1 MKLLSFF
8 TGAGGLDL
16 GFEKA
21 GFEIIYANEFDKK
34 IWDTYKYNH
43 KNTELDTRSITN
55 IDPESLPDCDGIIG
69 GPPCQSWSEAG
80 SKKGLLD
87 PRGQLFFNF
96 IRIVEVK
103 QPRFFLAENVPG
115 LLADR
120 NADALAK
127 IMKEFKKCGY
137 NLHYKVLN
145 AKDFGSAQDRKRVI
159 FIGVRKDIDKTIADL
174 YPEPYPSNKVLSDVI
189 FDLKDNAVPALNI
202 TKPANTHVDNHEYI
216 TSTFSSMFMS
226 RNRVRLWNEPSFT
239 IQAGGRHAP
248 LHPDS
253 EKMIWHSTD
262 KFLFA
267 NPDKVR
273 RLTVREC
280 ARIQGFP
287 DDFKFIYKDV
297 MDGYKMVGNAVSVDF
312 AYAMA
317 KHLISRI

>member
-55 IDPESLPDCDGIIG
+55 IDPDSLPDCDGIIG

-174 YPEPYPSNKVLSDVI
+174 YPEPYPSTKVLSDVI

-262 KFLFA
+262 KFLFT

>member
-21 GFEIIYANEFDKK
+21 GFDIVYANEFDKK

-43 KNTELDTRSITN
+43 KNTELDTRSIVN
-55 IDPESLPDCDGIIG
+55 IDPETLPDCDGIIG

-80 SKKGLLD
+80 AKKGLKD

-96 IRIVEVK
+96 IRIIEVK
-103 QPRFFLAENVPG
+103 QPKFFLAENVPG
-115 LLADR
+115 LLAER
-120 NADALAK
+120 NADALSK

-159 FIGVRKDIDKTIADL
+159 FIGVRKDIDKTISEL
-174 YPEPYPSNKVLSDVI
+174 YPDPYSKSKVLSDVI
-189 FDLKDNAVPALNI
+189 LDLKENAVPAINT
-202 TKPANTHVDNHEYI
+202 TKPAMTVIDNHEYI

-267 NPDKVR
+267 HPEKVR
-273 RLTVREC
+273 RLSVREC

-287 DDFKFIYKDV
+287 DDFKFIYNDV
-297 MDGYKMVGNAVSVDF
+297 MEGYKMVGNAVSVDF
-312 AYAMA
+312 AYAIA
-317 KHLISRI
+317 KHLKTKI